1 MWKLNF
7 LAVLLL
13 AVSGC
18 NQETAQL
25 TDQENEQVQLI
36 QPAEDNNTAQNTLDL
51 MRAREESPGRAH
63 DELVCANCHEGAIQ

>member
-25 TDQENEQVQLI
+25 TDQGNEQVQLI
-36 QPAEDNNTAQNTLDL
+36 QPADDNNTAQ
-51 MRAREESPGRAH
+51 
-63 DELVCANCHEGAIQ
+63 